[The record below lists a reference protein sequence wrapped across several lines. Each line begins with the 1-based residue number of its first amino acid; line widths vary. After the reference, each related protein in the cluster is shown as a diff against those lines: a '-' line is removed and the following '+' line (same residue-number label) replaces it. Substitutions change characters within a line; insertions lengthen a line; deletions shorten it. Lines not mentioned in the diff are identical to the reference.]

1 MGNLKSLASMIPG
14 VGKAIK
20 DIDIPDDAFKGV
32 EAIISSMTPQERS
45 NPDIIDAS
53 RRKRIAA
60 GSGTSVEEVNRL
72 LKQFLQM
79 RKVMHQ
85 VSTNPM
91 QMMRNAK
98 AQAKAQKR
106 GR

>member
-1 MGNLKSLASMIPG
+1 M
-14 VGKAIK
+14 
-20 DIDIPDDAFKGV
+20 
-32 EAIISSMTPQERS
+32 EAIIGSMTPQERS

-60 GSGTSVEEVNRL
+60 GSGTTVEDVNRL

-85 VSTNPM
+85 VSNNPM

-98 AQAKAQKR
+98 AQAKAAKR